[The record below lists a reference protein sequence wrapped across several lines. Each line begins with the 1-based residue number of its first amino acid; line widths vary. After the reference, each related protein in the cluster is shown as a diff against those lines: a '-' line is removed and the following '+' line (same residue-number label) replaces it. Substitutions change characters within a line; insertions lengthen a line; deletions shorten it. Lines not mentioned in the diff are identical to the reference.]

1 MDLSTIQITRID
13 VREVVLYRVGLWLAG
28 LGATALAIWL
38 AVYGAID
45 LRGAHVPVGLG
56 ATAWIASVALWVM
69 ALGAAVAVRY
79 IHLYM
84 GWLHTVL
91 RGFIAVGLV
100 ACLLATVLGDGLATN
115 VYGHSWA
122 GFGYGFVLATLCGI
136 AVKEML
142 CFGRITTLAFAVATP
157 VLALGHLLGLLSPV
171 REVQLFYLA
180 CVLLA
185 AFGIA
190 KLWQPYAADVG
201 DKALLMRLRGYPLP
215 PDYQGPD
222 PWPLAPGP

>member
-1 MDLSTIQITRID
+1 MDLSTVQITARD
-13 VREVVLYRVGLWLAG
+13 VREVLLYRAGLWLAA
-28 LGATALAIWL
+28 LGTTALAIWL
-38 AVYGAID
+38 AVHGAVD
-45 LRGAHVPVGLG
+45 LRGVHVPVGLG
-56 ATAWIASVALWVM
+56 ATAWVASAALWVM

-91 RGFIAVGLV
+91 RGFIGVGLA
-100 ACLLATVLGDGLATN
+100 ACLLAAVLGDGLAMN
-115 VYGHSWA
+115 VYCRPWA

-142 CFGRITTLAFAVATP
+142 CFGRITTLAFAVGTP
-157 VLALGHLLGLLSPV
+157 VLALGHLLGVLSPL
-171 REVQLFYLA
+171 REVQLFYLDYA
-180 CVLLA
+180 LLA
-185 AFGIA
+185 AFGVA

-215 PDYQGPD
+215 PDYQGP
-222 PWPLAPGP
+222 